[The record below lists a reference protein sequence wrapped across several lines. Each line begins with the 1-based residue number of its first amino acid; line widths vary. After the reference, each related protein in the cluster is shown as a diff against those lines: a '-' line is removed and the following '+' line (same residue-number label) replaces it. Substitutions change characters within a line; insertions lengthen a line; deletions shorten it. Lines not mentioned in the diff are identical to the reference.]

1 MNKTQ
6 NLTGHA
12 SKIQI
17 REREQRLG
25 QRGVTVWFTGLS
37 ASGKSTIAG
46 ALERRLF
53 DEGHLVYWLDGDNVR
68 TGINADLG
76 FSAEDRTEN
85 IRRIAEAARLFN
97 DAGLLVVAAFISP
110 SLSDRMDACK
120 VIGDDR
126 FYEVYLDAPL
136 EVCEERDPKG
146 LYRKAREGLITEFT
160 GVSAP
165 YEVPMAPAL
174 TLNTATKSINEC
186 VEALMSLLADAG
198 ALTS

>member
-12 SKIQI
+12 SKIQT
-17 REREQRLG
+17 REREQRLR

-110 SLSDRMDACK
+110 SSSDRMAACK

-186 VEALMSLLADAG
+186 VEALMSLLTDAG